1 MVDIEINARSSLFL
15 NLETNLILYLYPRK
29 VYKIQ
34 PIRVAYQIQKPGNLK
49 FCAPFK
55 INIQKLEG
63 LSDFENLI
71 FLYIPGKS
79 GSSKKL
85 KVSTLNIRI
94 KQSGLKLSHSKVP
107 SSVSF
112 FVRRNIFIFFNGYHS
127 QKWCL
132 MNWSTNLDNKKQPLS
147 HTIWFK
153 LFALKV
159 SAVDILLRRRRRQ
172 KFWSFLFLK

>member
-1 MVDIEINARSSLFL
+1 MVDIKINAWSFLFL
-15 NLETNLILYLYPRK
+15 NIKTNLILYLYPQK

-55 INIQKLEG
+55 INTQKIEG

-79 GSSKKL
+79 GSSKKF

-94 KQSGLKLSHSKVP
+94 KQSGLKLSH
-107 SSVSF
+107 
-112 FVRRNIFIFFNGYHS
+112 
-127 QKWCL
+127 
-132 MNWSTNLDNKKQPLS
+132 
-147 HTIWFK
+147 
-153 LFALKV
+153 LKFP
-159 SAVDILLRRRRRQ
+159 AQ
-172 KFWSFLFLK
+172 YLFLSDGISLFFLMDIILKNDVWWIDRQIWIIKKTLVPYDLIYTLRFKSFRCGYLVKAL

>member
-1 MVDIEINARSSLFL
+1 MVDIEINAWSSLFL
-15 NLETNLILYLYPRK
+15 NLETKLILYLYPQK

-55 INIQKLEG
+55 INTQKIEG

-79 GSSKKL
+79 GSSKKF

-94 KQSGLKLSHSKVP
+94 KQSGLKLSH
-107 SSVSF
+107 
-112 FVRRNIFIFFNGYHS
+112 
-127 QKWCL
+127 
-132 MNWSTNLDNKKQPLS
+132 
-147 HTIWFK
+147 
-153 LFALKV
+153 LKFP
-159 SAVDILLRRRRRQ
+159 AQ
-172 KFWSFLFLK
+172 YLFLSDGISLFFLMDIILKNDVWWIDRQIWIIKKTLVPYDLIYTLRFKSFRCGYLVKAL

>member
-1 MVDIEINARSSLFL
+1 MVDIEINAWSSLFL
-15 NLETNLILYLYPRK
+15 NLETNLILYLYPQK

-55 INIQKLEG
+55 INTQKIEG

-79 GSSKKL
+79 GSSKKF

-94 KQSGLKLSHSKVP
+94 KQSGLKLSH
-107 SSVSF
+107 
-112 FVRRNIFIFFNGYHS
+112 
-127 QKWCL
+127 
-132 MNWSTNLDNKKQPLS
+132 
-147 HTIWFK
+147 
-153 LFALKV
+153 LKFP
-159 SAVDILLRRRRRQ
+159 AQ
-172 KFWSFLFLK
+172 YLFLSDGISLFFLMDIILKNDVWWIDRQIWIIKKTLVPYDLIYTLRFKSFRCGYLVKAL